1 MKKRSEIV
9 RFIVYTILFF
19 PLIIIGLEISFLFL
33 NKSNNK
39 FASETIFDSLTGW
52 RNNCDNK
59 NTNPENLNFLI
70 CDKNG
75 FIKTP
80 YETKNKLEN
89 TYGIL
94 LLGNSVAM
102 GEGLYGFNNE
112 KTFASQLEKYL
123 REKEPSIDLVNG
135 AYSGFNTWQEHVEAV
150 RYLNSEPF
158 QNDLPK
164 AELILSFG
172 GIQDFWN
179 FIRLL
184 STNNDRNSD
193 KYSIANSMMIDRKN
207 IEYINFLT
215 SSSLGNIRSGFF
227 AFINSLKM
235 RSSFLTY
242 IDNFTAYKKVRPGK
256 YEKKQF
262 TINMVSDVDNK
273 NLRQIIKKRFNLDFE
288 NYENIKNYAIQS
300 TLRNISSTGNI
311 SFKSN
316 YIYVYAP
323 NFFSSLSEDQLNG
336 ENYSYVIGIKHLIG
350 DPIFPL
356 KILEREMHLIEKDY
370 RQSLLS
376 AINKNRTITFFDY
389 SLKAKNTNW
398 FLDYSHFTEFAASEL
413 ASMLS
418 VEILD
423 KLKNSL

>member
-1 MKKRSEIV
+1 MRSKSQII
-9 RFIVYTILFF
+9 RFIVYTSLFF
-19 PLIIIGLEISFLFL
+19 PLIIFVLEISFLLL

-39 FASETIFDSLTGW
+39 FASGTIYDSLTGW
-52 RNNCDNK
+52 RNNCDEK
-59 NTNPENLNFLI
+59 YTNPENLDYLI

-89 TYGIL
+89 NYGIL
-94 LLGNSVAM
+94 LIGNSVAM

-112 KTFASQLEKYL
+112 KTFASQLENHL
-123 REKEPSIDLVNG
+123 RDKEPSIDLINA
-135 AYSGFNTWQEHVEAV
+135 AYSGFNTWQEHVEAF

-227 AFINSLKM
+227 AFINSLKI

-288 NYENIKNYAIQS
+288 KYVNIKNYAIQS

-370 RQSLLS
+370 RQSLLN